1 MAQVSGVTTYHNSP
15 KYEGL
20 LWTADAEPGRGTGTP
35 FLTLMGGLNSANMR
49 VVPDFDY
56 AMSAEYD
63 YAAPAQPNID
73 ETGAI
78 TAPDASSPVL
88 SQARNAL
95 NIYQEAVNV
104 TYKKLSTMSR
114 LATDIT
120 INNVG
125 YWATEGDPVQN
136 AIAERKAYILKKIAR
151 DANYTFMNGA
161 YQQSTDSTTPSKTR
175 GVITACSANAIAANG
190 AELSEALLQ
199 ELFKNVAENSSNQAF
214 QQFPVL
220 FVPALQKQNISK
232 IFGNQP
238 DAWEIGG
245 MNIQTIMTDFGQVGV
260 VYEPMVQASNATT
273 DTVALI
279 AMGACRPVF
288 NPVTTE
294 NGSAGLFLYE
304 DLAKTGASYKGQFL
318 AHMGIDYA
326 NEKLHGKI
334 TGLAQSRI

>member
-1 MAQVSGVTTYHNSP
+1 MAQVSGITTYHNSP
-15 KYEGL
+15 RYEGL

-63 YAAPAQPNID
+63 YAAPAQPDID
-73 ETGAI
+73 ETAAI
-78 TAPDASSPVL
+78 TAPDASSPIL

-114 LATDIT
+114 LATDIVIGT
-120 INNVG
+120 RG

-136 AIAERKAYILKKIAR
+136 AIAERKAYILRKIAR
-151 DANYTFMNGA
+151 DANYTFMNGVFR
-161 YQQSTDSTTPSKTR
+161 QSTDSNTSSKTR
-175 GVITACSANAIAANG
+175 GVITACEKNAIAANG

-199 ELFKNVAENSSNQAF
+199 ELFKDVAENSSNQAF

-260 VYEPMVQASNATT
+260 VYEPMVQASNAST

-279 AMGACRPVF
+279 AMGVCRPVF

-294 NGSAGLFLYE
+294 SGSAGLFLYE

>member
-1 MAQVSGVTTYHNSP
+1 MSQITGITTYHNSP
-15 KYEGL
+15 NYEGL

-35 FLTLMGGLNSANMR
+35 FLTLMGGLNSASMR

-63 YAAPAQPNID
+63 YAAPAQPDID
-73 ETGAI
+73 ETDAI

-114 LATDIT
+114 LATDIV
-120 INNVG
+120 ISSVG
-125 YWATEGDPVQN
+125 YWATEGDPVAD

-151 DANYTFMNGA
+151 DANYTFMNGTF
-161 YQQSTDSTTPSKTR
+161 QQSESTTESSKTR
-175 GVITACSANAIAANG
+175 GVITACSTNATAAG
-190 AELSEALLQ
+190 SVELSEELLQ
-199 ELFKNVAENSSNQAF
+199 EMFKDVAENSSNQAF
-214 QQFPVL
+214 QQFPIL

-232 IFGNQP
+232 IYGNQP

-245 MNIQTIMTDFGQVGV
+245 LNIQTIMTDFGQVGV
-260 VYEPMVQASNATT
+260 VYEPMVQASGAST
-273 DTVALI
+273 DTIALI
-279 AMGACRPVF
+279 AMGVCRPVF
-288 NPVTTE
+288 NPVVTE
-294 NGSAGLFLYE
+294 NGSAGLILFE

-326 NEKLHGKI
+326 NEQMHGKI